1 MEPTHIFYKELAVD
15 QDKIFTAN
23 IPQNNE
29 VENIKFSNLYNY
41 GITGM
46 SIKPDAGSYSF
57 NY

>member
-1 MEPTHIFYKELAVD
+1 MESTDIFHKELAAD
-15 QDKIFTAN
+15 QENIFTAN
-23 IPQNNE
+23 ISQNNE
-29 VENIKFSNLYNY
+29 AENIKFSNLYNY